1 MARWKQVLREALAA
15 VVGYAVIVALTTLGL
30 EVWMEGV
37 ELWGAGLATQLQATF
52 VAVVSG
58 LAGGAVAALVGGRPL
73 RDAALVLIF
82 LVLDTAYVVLV
93 FESPAPTWF
102 RLMGSVT
109 LMAATLAGGLLVAV
123 LRRRRKT
130 LLAGVTE
137 ENGHPEVDFGR
148 REGKESW

>member
-1 MARWKQVLREALAA
+1 MARWRQILREGLAA

-37 ELWGAGLATQLQATF
+37 ELWGASLATQLQATF

-93 FESPAPTWF
+93 FESPAPAWF
-102 RLMGSVT
+102 RLMGSLT
-109 LMAATLAGGLLVAV
+109 LMAATLAGGLAVA
-123 LRRRRKT
+123 L
-130 LLAGVTE
+130 
-137 ENGHPEVDFGR
+137 GR
-148 REGKESW
+148 RSRLRPRPA